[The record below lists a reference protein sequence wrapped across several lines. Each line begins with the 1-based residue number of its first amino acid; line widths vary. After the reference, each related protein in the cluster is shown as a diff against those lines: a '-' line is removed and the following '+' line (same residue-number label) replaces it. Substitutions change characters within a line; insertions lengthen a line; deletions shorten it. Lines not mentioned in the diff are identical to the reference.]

1 MVLMDS
7 IQQDYCTIFRPADKR
22 RGIGLSKDEF
32 MLDVVEANSHD
43 IQHKLILAYYI
54 KAITMEWH

>member
-1 MVLMDS
+1 
-7 IQQDYCTIFRPADKR
+7 
-22 RGIGLSKDEF
+22 
-32 MLDVVEANSHD
+32 MLDVVGVGFHD